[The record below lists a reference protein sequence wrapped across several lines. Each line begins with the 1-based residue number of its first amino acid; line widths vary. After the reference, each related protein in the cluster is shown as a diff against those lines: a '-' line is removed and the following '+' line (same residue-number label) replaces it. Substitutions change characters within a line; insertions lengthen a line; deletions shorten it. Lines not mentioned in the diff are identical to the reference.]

1 MGEKKG
7 SGMVGNGDYML
18 AALKRYFGFDSFRP
32 GQEEAVGAV
41 ISGRDVMAVMP
52 TGGGKS
58 VCYQLPAA
66 RPGTFTLV
74 VTPLRAL
81 MRDQVRHLRS
91 RGIPAALIDSGLDE
105 KERAEVY
112 GRALSGELRIL
123 YVAPERLHAPDFAD
137 FSHRI
142 RISLLAVDEAHCVLH
157 WGSDFRP
164 SYMRIGEFI
173 DSLSPRPVTMA
184 LTATASRT
192 QAGEIRE
199 LLHLADPVTV
209 TTDADRPNL
218 RLTVVRARPGERLE
232 AMIAWAKRHKGSG
245 IIYKENRKGCE
256 RLAETLRSEGI
267 DAMAFH
273 AEMRD
278 ADKKRVQDGFLAGHP
293 RVICATSAFG
303 MGVDKPDVRW
313 VLNDGPCKSL
323 EAYWQE
329 AGRAGRDGKPADAVL
344 YWSPGDWRWLR
355 HAAWEAKSRAEE
367 SGDPS
372 RIRAAQLMD
381 SRLDAMSAYC
391 ETRRCLRRTILAMFD
406 PPGTRRDDC
415 SNCSNCQADGREIVK
430 KPASNPYRRRRT
442 APETGEGQGEPMGR
456 ESIRIACR
464 YIANIQRELGHGV
477 RLRHLPRR
485 RQMSGSGRTIPIGA
499 AELRAIRERES
510 VLEQTLAR
518 LTGVDTATVERIENG
533 ETPLST
539 LEPDQIRQWAK
550 TLGVNPARL
559 TGETPQEG
567 EGATTVIR
575 RMRTERGW
583 SCPQLAA
590 HANVPYR
597 SLRQYD
603 SGERDTAN
611 MAAGILA
618 RVAIALDTSMEKLAG
633 RPEPDHAT
641 DNPPA
646 GWDGTRLAWHRT
658 RQGLSQAELAI
669 RAGQTTQTIGGIET
683 RRWATGSKRSR
694 IILDLA
700 AGLGIQALDLMDQTP
715 EGKPR
720 MNDPKPAKTEHSATA
735 DDLVYRNHV
744 NAAIDQLRLAL
755 RTADTGERIRLLTG
769 ALANTGNAIGQLA
782 QFDSDGRARPPRK

>member
-1 MGEKKG
+1 
-7 SGMVGNGDYML
+7 
-18 AALKRYFGFDSFRP
+18 
-32 GQEEAVGAV
+32 
-41 ISGRDVMAVMP
+41 
-52 TGGGKS
+52 
-58 VCYQLPAA
+58 
-66 RPGTFTLV
+66 
-74 VTPLRAL
+74 
-81 MRDQVRHLRS
+81 
-91 RGIPAALIDSGLDE
+91 
-105 KERAEVY
+105 
-112 GRALSGELRIL
+112 
-123 YVAPERLHAPDFAD
+123 
-137 FSHRI
+137 
-142 RISLLAVDEAHCVLH
+142 
-157 WGSDFRP
+157 
-164 SYMRIGEFI
+164 
-173 DSLSPRPVTMA
+173 
-184 LTATASRT
+184 
-192 QAGEIRE
+192 
-199 LLHLADPVTV
+199 
-209 TTDADRPNL
+209 
-218 RLTVVRARPGERLE
+218 
-232 AMIAWAKRHKGSG
+232 
-245 IIYKENRKGCE
+245 
-256 RLAETLRSEGI
+256 
-267 DAMAFH
+267 
-273 AEMRD
+273 
-278 ADKKRVQDGFLAGHP
+278 
-293 RVICATSAFG
+293 
-303 MGVDKPDVRW
+303 
-313 VLNDGPCKSL
+313 
-323 EAYWQE
+323 
-329 AGRAGRDGKPADAVL
+329 
-344 YWSPGDWRWLR
+344 
-355 HAAWEAKSRAEE
+355 
-367 SGDPS
+367 
-372 RIRAAQLMD
+372 
-381 SRLDAMSAYC
+381 
-391 ETRRCLRRTILAMFD
+391 
-406 PPGTRRDDC
+406 
-415 SNCSNCQADGREIVK
+415 
-430 KPASNPYRRRRT
+430 
-442 APETGEGQGEPMGR
+442 
-456 ESIRIACR
+456 
-464 YIANIQRELGHGV
+464 
-477 RLRHLPRR
+477 
-485 RQMSGSGRTIPIGA
+485 MSGSGRTIPIGA

-658 RQGLSQAELAI
+658 RQGL
-669 RAGQTTQTIGGIET
+669 ET

-700 AGLGIQALDLMDQTP
+700 AGLGVRALDLMDQTP

-720 MNDPKPAKTEHSATA
+720 MDEPRPAKTEHSDAA

>member
-1 MGEKKG
+1 
-7 SGMVGNGDYML
+7 MVGNGDYML

-218 RLTVVRARPGERLE
+218 RLTVVRARPGRTPRGHDRLGETAQGQRHHLQGEPERLRT
-232 AMIAWAKRHKGSG
+232 ARRDTAFRRHRRHGVPRRNEG
-245 IIYKENRKGCE
+245 RGQ
-256 RLAETLRSEGI
+256 ETG
-267 DAMAFH
+267 
-273 AEMRD
+273 
-278 ADKKRVQDGFLAGHP
+278 
-293 RVICATSAFG
+293 
-303 MGVDKPDVRW
+303 
-313 VLNDGPCKSL
+313 
-323 EAYWQE
+323 
-329 AGRAGRDGKPADAVL
+329 AGRVPRRPSARHLRHQRVRHGRRPSPTSDGSSTTGRAKASKPTGRRPAEPGRDGKPARRGPLLEPRRLAM
-344 YWSPGDWRWLR
+344 
-355 HAAWEAKSRAEE
+355 AAPRRREAKSRAEE

-430 KPASNPYRRRRT
+430 KPASNPVPP
-442 APETGEGQGEPMGR
+442 AADGTGNGGGTGR
-456 ESIRIACR
+456 AHGPRIDPHR
-464 YIANIQRELGHGV
+464 MPVHREHPT
-477 RLRHLPRR
+477 RARPRR
-485 RQMSGSGRTIPIGA
+485 
-499 AELRAIRERES
+499 
-510 VLEQTLAR
+510 QT
-518 LTGVDTATVERIENG
+518 
-533 ETPLST
+533 
-539 LEPDQIRQWAK
+539 
-550 TLGVNPARL
+550 
-559 TGETPQEG
+559 
-567 EGATTVIR
+567 
-575 RMRTERGW
+575 
-583 SCPQLAA
+583 
-590 HANVPYR
+590 
-597 SLRQYD
+597 
-603 SGERDTAN
+603 
-611 MAAGILA
+611 
-618 RVAIALDTSMEKLAG
+618 
-633 RPEPDHAT
+633 
-641 DNPPA
+641 
-646 GWDGTRLAWHRT
+646 
-658 RQGLSQAELAI
+658 
-669 RAGQTTQTIGGIET
+669 
-683 RRWATGSKRSR
+683 
-694 IILDLA
+694 
-700 AGLGIQALDLMDQTP
+700 
-715 EGKPR
+715 
-720 MNDPKPAKTEHSATA
+720 
-735 DDLVYRNHV
+735 
-744 NAAIDQLRLAL
+744 
-755 RTADTGERIRLLTG
+755 
-769 ALANTGNAIGQLA
+769 
-782 QFDSDGRARPPRK
+782 GRARPPALHGSTRRSVTEQGLELIDGHGAFATRSRPAVRNMIGTLEAIQAIDTGTGLVEPGPLFDIYLGGDR